1 MPTADVL
8 MPQMGESITEGTIT
22 RWLKKVGERVGKDEP
37 LFEISTDKVD
47 AEIPSPAAGTVAKIL
62 VSEGQTVGV
71 HTVVAQIEATGDS
84 SAAPAPATAA
94 APRPSE
100 AKLPPV
106 APPKPAAA
114 PVSPTGPAQPATTPA
129 TAARSESEEAA
140 DGESRVRSS
149 PLVRRL
155 AAEHNVDLAEVEG
168 TGPAGRIT
176 KEDLLAYVERHK
188 AAPLAA
194 KVAPPSAAPAPP
206 PSTGRSSPP
215 PSPRPQAGGPE
226 TRFEIVPMTP
236 MRKKIAERMVLS
248 RHTAA
253 HVTSVFAVDLS
264 KIAGIYKG
272 EKDRF
277 EQQENVKLSY
287 TPFFVRAVIDGL
299 KRFPILNSSVSG
311 EDVIYKK
318 DIHMG
323 IAVALE
329 WGLIVPVI
337 AHADEKSFLGLSRT
351 IFDLAERARQKRLAV
366 SEVEGGTF
374 TITNPGAYGGLF
386 ATPIINP
393 PQVGIV
399 GVGGAHKQA
408 VVIDDAIAIR
418 TIVHLSLSYDH
429 RVIDG
434 AVADQ
439 FLASVKNYLE
449 QWEED
454 LFA

>member
-22 RWLKKVGERVGKDEP
+22 KWLKKVGEPVGKDEP

-47 AEIPSPAAGTVAKIL
+47 AEIPSPVAGKVTKIL
-62 VSEGQTVGV
+62 VSEGQTVGIQ
-71 HTVVAQIEATGDS
+71 TVVAQIESNSED
-84 SAAPAPATAA
+84 AA
-94 APRPSE
+94 ALRTP
-100 AKLPPV
+100 AKPIKPDTSVSPPV
-106 APPKPAAA
+106 AE
-114 PVSPTGPAQPATTPA
+114 GPAT
-129 TAARSESEEAA
+129 SGN
-140 DGESRVRSS
+140 GESRPESAELQEETGKIRSS

-155 AAEHNVDLAEVEG
+155 AKEHNVDLMEVEG
-168 TGPAGRIT
+168 TGPGGRIT
-176 KEDLLAYVERHK
+176 KEDLVAYVERK
-188 AAPLAA
+188 MSAP
-194 KVAPPSAAPAPP
+194 
-206 PSTGRSSPP
+206 SPP
-215 PSPRPQAGGPE
+215 PSRGERGSRE
-226 TRFEIVPMTP
+226 EIVPMTP

-248 RHTAA
+248 RRTAA
-253 HVTSVFAVDLS
+253 HVTTVFQVDLS
-264 KIAGIYKG
+264 KVVSIYRR

-277 EQQENVKLSY
+277 EHQENTKLSY

-311 EDVIYKK
+311 ENIVYKR

-323 IAVALE
+323 IAVALD

-337 AHADEKSFLGLSRT
+337 PNADEKNFLGLTRVMN
-351 IFDLAERARQKRLAV
+351 DLAERARQKKLSVAD
-366 SEVEGGTF
+366 VEGGTF
-374 TITNPGAYGGLF
+374 TITNPGALGSLF

-399 GVGGAHKQA
+399 GVGAVYKTP
-408 VVIDDAIAIR
+408 VVIQDAIAIR
-418 TIVHLSLSYDH
+418 SVVHLSLSYDH

-439 FLASVKNYLE
+439 FMASVKSYLE

>member
-1 MPTADVL
+1 MPNADVL

-47 AEIPSPAAGTVAKIL
+47 AEIPSPVAGTVAKIL
-62 VSEGQTVGV
+62 VAEGQTVGV
-71 HTVVAQIEATGDS
+71 QTVVAQIESLGEATSADRP
-84 SAAPAPATAA
+84 SAAPKAATAKEA
-94 APRPSE
+94 SVAKPS
-100 AKLPPV
+100 
-106 APPKPAAA
+106 APPTGLPEGPRAVPPAPPLR
-114 PVSPTGPAQPATTPA
+114 PVPVDTGE
-129 TAARSESEEAA
+129 ES
-140 DGESRVRSS
+140 SQVRSS

-155 AAEHNVDLAEVEG
+155 ATEHNVDLSEVEG
-168 TGPAGRIT
+168 TGPGGRIT

-188 AAPLAA
+188 AAPVAA
-194 KVAPPSAAPAPP
+194 QRRTSASTTPAPP
-206 PSTGRSSPP
+206 TAP
-215 PSPRPQAGGPE
+215 AGERG
-226 TRFEIVPMTP
+226 TRVEIVPMTP

-248 RHTAA
+248 RRTAA
-253 HVTSVFAVDLS
+253 HCTSVFQVDLTKVVS
-264 KIAGIYKG
+264 IYKR

-311 EDVIYKK
+311 EDIIYKK

-337 AHADEKSFLGLSRT
+337 AHADEKSFLGLTRAIS
-351 IFDLAERARQKRLAV
+351 DLAERARQKRLSVA
-366 SEVEGGTF
+366 EVEGGTF
-374 TITNPGAYGGLF
+374 TITNPGALGGLF

-399 GVGGAHKQA
+399 GVGGVHPQA

-418 TIVHLSLSYDH
+418 SIVHLSLSYDH
-429 RVIDG
+429 RVVDG

-439 FLASVKNYLE
+439 FLASVRTYLE
-449 QWEED
+449 EWEED
-454 LFA
+454 LFV

>member
-84 SAAPAPATAA
+84 TAASAPATAA
-94 APRPSE
+94 PPRPSE
-100 AKLPPV
+100 AK
-106 APPKPAAA
+106 ATPKPAAA
-114 PVSPTGPAQPATTPA
+114 PGPPTGSAQPATTRPA
-129 TAARSESEEAA
+129 AARSESEEAA
-140 DGESRVRSS
+140 DGEGRVRSS

-155 AAEHNVDLAEVEG
+155 AAEHHVDLAEVEG

-188 AAPLAA
+188 AAPA
-194 KVAPPSAAPAPP
+194 AAPAAPALP
-206 PSTGRSSPP
+206 PSTRKSSPP
-215 PSPRPQAGGPE
+215 PLPRPQTGAPE

-264 KIAGIYKG
+264 KIAGIYKS

-277 EQQENVKLSY
+277 ERQENVKLSY

-299 KRFPILNSSVSG
+299 KRYPILNSSVSG

-351 IFDLAERARQKRLAV
+351 LFDLAERARQKRLSV

>member
-22 RWLKKVGERVGKDEP
+22 RWLKNVGEPVGKDEP

-47 AEIPSPAAGTVAKIL
+47 AEIPAPVAGTLAKIL
-62 VSEGQTVGV
+62 VAEGQTVGV
-71 HTVVAQIEATGDS
+71 QTVVAQIESTAEAIAAGQATVPPPPK
-84 SAAPAPATAA
+84 AAPAKAEPKPEPSAADQAGPEPPRAA
-94 APRPSE
+94 APP
-100 AKLPPV
+100 
-106 APPKPAAA
+106 PAAA
-114 PVSPTGPAQPATTPA
+114 VEP
-129 TAARSESEEAA
+129 EEFA
-140 DGESRVRSS
+140 GEAGKLRSS

-155 AAEHNVDLAEVEG
+155 AKEHNVELSEVEG
-168 TGPAGRIT
+168 SGPGGRIT
-176 KEDLLAYVERHK
+176 KEDLLAHVERQK
-188 AAPLAA
+188 SAPTPARRA
-194 KVAPPSAAPAPP
+194 PSAPSAPAGPP
-206 PSTGRSSPP
+206 D
-215 PSPRPQAGGPE
+215 
-226 TRFEIVPMTP
+226 TRVEEVAMSP

-248 RHTAA
+248 RRTAA
-253 HVTSVFAVDLS
+253 HVTSVFAVDLT
-264 KIAGIYKG
+264 KVVGIYQR

-277 EQQENVKLSY
+277 EQQENVKLTY
-287 TPFFVRAVIDGL
+287 TTFFVRAVIDGL
-299 KRFPILNSSVSG
+299 KHFPILNSSVAGDS
-311 EDVIYKK
+311 ILYKK
-318 DIHMG
+318 DIPMG
-323 IAVALE
+323 IAVALD

-337 AHADEKSFLGLSRT
+337 AHADEKNFLGLTRA
-351 IFDLAERARQKRLAV
+351 INDLAERARQKRLSVA
-366 SEVEGGTF
+366 EVEGGTF

-399 GVGGAHKQA
+399 GVGGIHKQP

-418 TIVHLSLSYDH
+418 SIAHLSLSYDH

-439 FLASVKNYLE
+439 FLAGVKKHLV

>member
-22 RWLKKVGERVGKDEP
+22 RWLKKEGEKIGKDEP

-47 AEIPSPAAGTVAKIL
+47 AEIPSPVAGTVAKIL
-62 VSEGQTVGV
+62 IGEGQTVAV
-71 HTVVAQIEATGDS
+71 HTVVAQIESGDALPASPPQPKPKEKEPQQSAT
-84 SAAPAPATAA
+84 TA
-94 APRPSE
+94 APRASAPPPPA
-100 AKLPPV
+100 AKAPEPANQSRAREQAGAGV
-106 APPKPAAA
+106 AP
-114 PVSPTGPAQPATTPA
+114 TEEDD
-129 TAARSESEEAA
+129 ESK
-140 DGESRVRSS
+140 VRSS

-155 AAEHNVDLAEVEG
+155 ANEHNVDLADVEG
-168 TGPAGRIT
+168 TGPGGRIT
-176 KEDLLAYVERHK
+176 KEDLLAYVDRQK
-188 AAPLAA
+188 AAPAA
-194 KVAPPSAAPAPP
+194 APAPRRATSAAPAPAAP
-206 PSTGRSSPP
+206 AGEPSTRT
-215 PSPRPQAGGPE
+215 E
-226 TRFEIVPMTP
+226 VVPMTP
-236 MRKKIAERMVLS
+236 IRKKIAERMVLS
-248 RHTAA
+248 RRTAA
-253 HVTSVFAVDLS
+253 HVSTVFQVDLS
-264 KIAGIYKG
+264 KVVAAYKR

-277 EQQENVKLSY
+277 EKQENVKLSY
-287 TPFFVRAVIDGL
+287 TPFIVRAVIDGL
-299 KRFPILNSSVSG
+299 KRFPILNSSVS
-311 EDVIYKK
+311 DDNIVYKK

-337 AHADEKSFLGLSRT
+337 HHADEKSFLGLSRA
-351 IFDLAERARQKRLAV
+351 IADLAERARQKKLAV

-374 TITNPGAYGGLF
+374 TITNPGAFGSVF

-399 GVGGAHKQA
+399 GVGGIFKQP

-418 TIVHLSLSYDH
+418 SVVHLTLSYDH

-439 FLASVKNYLE
+439 FMAVVKKYLE
-449 QWEED
+449 DWEED

>member
-47 AEIPSPAAGTVAKIL
+47 AEIPSPVAGTVANIL
-62 VSEGQTVGV
+62 AQEGQTVGV
-71 HTVVAQIEATGDS
+71 HVVVAQIESLGDAPATES
-84 SAAPAPATAA
+84 PAAAAPKLPVPKPALAPKPSPPVAAPPQAPRAAPPPPAAPAAA
-94 APRPSE
+94 SVPE
-100 AKLPPV
+100 E
-106 APPKPAAA
+106 
-114 PVSPTGPAQPATTPA
+114 TG
-129 TAARSESEEAA
+129 E
-140 DGESRVRSS
+140 DGSKVRSS

-155 AAEHNVDLAEVEG
+155 AAEHGVDLSEVEG
-168 TGPAGRIT
+168 TGPGGRIT

-188 AAPLAA
+188 AAPAA
-194 KVAPPSAAPAPP
+194 LQSRRKVPAPSAPPGASPAA
-206 PSTGRSSPP
+206 
-215 PSPRPQAGGPE
+215 AGGEPG
-226 TRFEIVPMTP
+226 TRIEIVPMSP

-264 KIAGIYKG
+264 KIVGIYKR

-323 IAVALE
+323 IAVALD
-329 WGLIVPVI
+329 WGLIVPVV
-337 AHADEKSFLGLSRT
+337 AHADEKSFLGLSRA
-351 IFDLAERARQKRLAV
+351 IFDLAERARQKRLSVA
-366 SEVEGGTF
+366 EVEGGTF

-399 GVGGAHKQA
+399 GVGGVHKQA

-418 TIVHLSLSYDH
+418 SIVHLSLSYDH

-439 FLASVKNYLE
+439 FLASVKDYLE

>member
-1 MPTADVL
+1 MPTADVM

-22 RWLKKVGERVGKDEP
+22 RWLKRTGERVGKDEP

-47 AEIPSPAAGTVAKIL
+47 AEIPSPVAGILSKIL
-62 VSEGQTVGV
+62 VQEGQTVGV
-71 HTVVAQIEATGDS
+71 HTVVAQIES
-84 SAAPAPATAA
+84 STEAAAAVSTPAPASPKAAPAPKPTP
-94 APRPSE
+94 AP
-100 AKLPPV
+100 
-106 APPKPAAA
+106 APPLPAVPEA
-114 PVSPTGPAQPATTPA
+114 
-129 TAARSESEEAA
+129 EEA
-140 DGESRVRSS
+140 GEGEGKLRSS

-155 AAEHNVDLAEVEG
+155 AKDYSVELSAVEG
-168 TGPAGRIT
+168 TGPGGRIT
-176 KEDLLAYVERHK
+176 KEDLLAYVERK
-188 AAPLAA
+188 KTAPR
-194 KVAPPSAAPAPP
+194 AAPAPP
-206 PSTGRSSPP
+206 PRPPAQPSVPSAAPPAPAADTGTRS
-215 PSPRPQAGGPE
+215 E
-226 TRFEIVPMTP
+226 VVPMSP

-253 HVTSVFAVDLS
+253 HCTSVFQVDLS
-264 KIAGIYKG
+264 KVVAIYKR

-311 EDVIYKK
+311 EDIIYKK

-329 WGLIVPVI
+329 WGLIVPVVR
-337 AHADEKSFLGLSRT
+337 HADEKSFLGLSRA
-351 IFDLAERARQKRLAV
+351 IFDLAERARQKRLSVA
-366 SEVEGGTF
+366 EVEGGTF
-374 TITNPGAYGGLF
+374 TITNPGAYGGMF

-399 GVGGAHKQA
+399 GVGGVHKQA

-418 TIVHLSLSYDH
+418 SIVHLSVSYDH
-429 RVIDG
+429 RIVDG

-454 LFA
+454 LFV

>member
-22 RWLKKVGERVGKDEP
+22 RWLKKLGERVAKDEP

-47 AEIPSPAAGTVAKIL
+47 AEIPSPVAGTLAKIL
-62 VSEGQTVGV
+62 AQEGQTIAV
-71 HTVVAQIEATGDS
+71 HAVVAQIEASDDAVSTEQPAATPEAAETKS
-84 SAAPAPATAA
+84 SVAK
-94 APRPSE
+94 SE
-100 AKLPPV
+100 SA
-106 APPKPAAA
+106 PKPAAISA
-114 PVSPTGPAQPATTPA
+114 PAPRATP
-129 TAARSESEEAA
+129 EEAG
-140 DGESRVRSS
+140 DEDSRMRSS

-155 AAEHNVDLAEVEG
+155 AKEHNVNLSNVEG
-168 TGPAGRIT
+168 TGPGGRIT
-176 KEDLLAYVERHK
+176 KEDLLAYVERQK
-188 AAPLAA
+188 T
-194 KVAPPSAAPAPP
+194 SAPAPP
-206 PSTGRSSPP
+206 ASRATPGTSA
-215 PSPRPQAGGPE
+215 PRPAPVSEPG
-226 TRFEIVPMTP
+226 TRVEIVPMTP

-253 HVTSVFAVDLS
+253 HCTSVFQVDLT
-264 KIAGIYKG
+264 KVVGIYQR
-272 EKDRF
+272 EKERF

-299 KRFPILNSSVSG
+299 KRFPIVNSSVSG
-311 EDVIYKK
+311 EDIIYKK

-323 IAVALE
+323 IAVALD

-337 AHADEKSFLGLSRT
+337 QHADEKSFLGLTRA
-351 IFDLAERARQKRLAV
+351 INDLAERARQKRLAV

-374 TITNPGAYGGLF
+374 TITNPGSLGGLF

-399 GVGGAHKQA
+399 GVGGVHKEP
-408 VVIDDAIAIR
+408 VVINDAIAIR
-418 TIVHLSLSYDH
+418 SIVHLSLSYDH

-449 QWEED
+449 DWEED

>member
-22 RWLKKVGERVGKDEP
+22 KWLKKVGEQVGKDEP

-47 AEIPSPAAGTVAKIL
+47 AEIPSPVAGKVAKIL
-62 VSEGQTVGV
+62 VPEGQTVGIQ
-71 HTVVAQIEATGDS
+71 TLVAQIES
-84 SAAPAPATAA
+84 
-94 APRPSE
+94 SE
-100 AKLPPV
+100 AVQPSASNLPK
-106 APPKPAAA
+106 AGKPAAA
-114 PVSPTGPAQPATTPA
+114 PTTRPVAADPAAPPRAKPPQPEPE
-129 TAARSESEEAA
+129 ESTEEA
-140 DGESRVRSS
+140 GRIRSS

-155 AAEHNVDLAEVEG
+155 AKEHDVDLTQVEG
-168 TGPAGRIT
+168 TGPGGRIT
-176 KEDLLAYVERHK
+176 KEDLLAHVERQK
-188 AAPLAA
+188 TAP
-194 KVAPPSAAPAPP
+194 SQAPAD
-206 PSTGRSSPP
+206 SARASA
-215 PSPRPQAGGPE
+215 RE
-226 TRFEIVPMTP
+226 HVTREEVVPMTP

-248 RHTAA
+248 RRTAA
-253 HVTSVFAVDLS
+253 HVTTVFQVDLT
-264 KIAGIYKG
+264 KVVGIYKR

-277 EQQENVKLSY
+277 ERQENTKLSY

-299 KRFPILNSSVSG
+299 KRFPILNASVSG
-311 EDVIYKK
+311 ENIVYKK

-323 IAVALE
+323 IAVALD

-337 AHADEKSFLGLSRT
+337 PHADEKNFLGFTRAMN
-351 IFDLAERARQKRLAV
+351 DLAERARLKKLSV
-366 SEVEGGTF
+366 SDVEGGTF
-374 TITNPGAYGGLF
+374 TITNPGAFGSLF

-399 GVGGAHKQA
+399 GVGGVYKAP
-408 VVIDDAIAIR
+408 VVIEDAIAIR
-418 TIVHLSLSYDH
+418 SVVHLSLSYDH

-439 FLASVKNYLE
+439 FMAVVKRYLE

>member
-22 RWLKKVGERVGKDEP
+22 RWLKKVGERIGKDEP

-47 AEIPSPAAGTVAKIL
+47 AEIPAPVSGTLAKIL
-62 VSEGQTVGV
+62 VNEGQTVGV
-71 HTVVAQIEATGDS
+71 HAVVAQIEALPGEPA
-84 SAAPAPATAA
+84 SAAGQPKASAA
-94 APRPSE
+94 AP
-100 AKLPPV
+100 
-106 APPKPAAA
+106 
-114 PVSPTGPAQPATTPA
+114 PTPATTPA
-129 TAARSESEEAA
+129 PAPSQAARSAAPTPAPAPAPVPAREDEEE
-140 DGESRVRSS
+140 GEGGGKLRSS

-155 AAEHNVDLAEVEG
+155 AKEYNVDLAAVEG
-168 TGPAGRIT
+168 TGPGGRIT
-176 KEDLLAYVERHK
+176 KEDLLAHVERLK
-188 AAPLAA
+188 AAPAGS
-194 KVAPPSAAPAPP
+194 KISRAPAPSSGP
-206 PSTGRSSPP
+206 AAPSEPG
-215 PSPRPQAGGPE
+215 
-226 TRFEIVPMTP
+226 TRVEIVPMSP

-253 HVTSVFAVDLS
+253 HVTTVFQVDLT
-264 KIAGIYKG
+264 KVVGIYQREKG
-272 EKDRF
+272 RF
-277 EQQENVKLSY
+277 EEQESVKLSY
-287 TPFFVRAVIDGL
+287 TPFFIRAVIDGL
-299 KRFPILNSSVSG
+299 KRFPILNSSISG
-311 EDVIYKK
+311 EDIVYKK

-329 WGLIVPVI
+329 WGLIVPVV
-337 AHADEKSFLGLSRT
+337 AHADEKSFLGLARAVN
-351 IFDLAERARQKRLAV
+351 DLAERARQKKLSVA
-366 SEVEGGTF
+366 EVEGGTF

-399 GVGGAHKQA
+399 GVGGVHKQA
-408 VVIDDAIAIR
+408 VVIDEAIAIR
-418 TIVHLSLSYDH
+418 SIVHLSLSYDH
-429 RVIDG
+429 RLVDG

>member
-1 MPTADVL
+1 MSTADVL

-22 RWLKKVGERVGKDEP
+22 KWLKKVGEPVGKDEP

-47 AEIPSPAAGTVAKIL
+47 AEIPAPVAGTLAKIL
-62 VSEGQTVGV
+62 AEEGQTIAV
-71 HTVVAQIEATGDS
+71 HSVVAQIEAAGEPGAVPPG
-84 SAAPAPATAA
+84 AAPKAA
-94 APRPSE
+94 E
-100 AKLPPV
+100 AMPEER
-106 APPKPAAA
+106 KPAAA
-114 PVSPTGPAQPATTPA
+114 AKPVQAVPPSPPADEA
-129 TAARSESEEAA
+129 SLEEEA
-140 DGESRVRSS
+140 RRRSS

-155 AAEHNVDLAEVEG
+155 AKEHDVDLAEVEG
-168 TGPAGRIT
+168 TGPGGRIT
-176 KEDLLAYVERHK
+176 KEDLLAYVERQK
-188 AAPLAA
+188 TSAPAAASR
-194 KVAPPSAAPAPP
+194 PSPATRTAPAP
-206 PSTGRSSPP
+206 
-215 PSPRPQAGGPE
+215 RPAPTAEPG
-226 TRFEIVPMTP
+226 TRIEIVPMTP

-253 HVTSVFAVDLS
+253 HCTSVFQIDLTKVVD
-264 KIAGIYKG
+264 IYHR
-272 EKDRF
+272 EKSRF

-299 KRFPILNSSVSG
+299 KRFPIVNSEVSG
-311 EDVIYKK
+311 DDIIYKR

-323 IAVALE
+323 IAVALD

-337 AHADEKSFLGLSRT
+337 RHADEKSFLGLTRA
-351 IFDLAERARQKRLAV
+351 IYDLAERARQKRLSVAD
-366 SEVEGGTF
+366 VEGGTF
-374 TITNPGAYGGLF
+374 TITNPGALGGMF

-399 GVGGAHKQA
+399 GVGGVHKTP
-408 VVIDDAIAIR
+408 VVINDAIAIR
-418 TIVHLSLSYDH
+418 SIVHLSLSYDH

-449 QWEED
+449 SWEED

>member
-1 MPTADVL
+1 MSIADVL

-47 AEIPSPAAGTVAKIL
+47 AEIPAPVAGTLARIL
-62 VSEGQTVGV
+62 AEEGQTIAV
-71 HTVVAQIEATGDS
+71 HAVVAQIEASGDDATTPP
-84 SAAPAPATAA
+84 AASPKAAETKPSETKPAPAATPSATPP
-94 APRPSE
+94 PRPAQSAATAPPPRTAPE
-100 AKLPPV
+100 ESPDEDAKL
-106 APPKPAAA
+106 
-114 PVSPTGPAQPATTPA
+114 
-129 TAARSESEEAA
+129 
-140 DGESRVRSS
+140 RSS

-155 AAEHNVDLAEVEG
+155 AKEQDVDLSEVEG
-168 TGPAGRIT
+168 SGPGGRIT
-176 KEDLLAYVERHK
+176 KEDLLAYVERQK
-188 AAPLAA
+188 
-194 KVAPPSAAPAPP
+194 APAPP
-206 PSTGRSSPP
+206 ASRPTPAAAPRPAP
-215 PSPRPQAGGPE
+215 PSEPG
-226 TRFEIVPMTP
+226 TRVEIVPMTP

-253 HVTSVFAVDLS
+253 HCTTVFQVDLT
-264 KIAGIYKG
+264 KIVAIYNREKG
-272 EKDRF
+272 RF

-299 KRFPILNSSVSG
+299 KRFPIVNSSVSG
-311 EDVIYKK
+311 DDIIYKK

-323 IAVALE
+323 IAVALD

-337 AHADEKSFLGLSRT
+337 PHADEKSFLGLTRA
-351 IFDLAERARQKRLAV
+351 INDLAERARQKRLSVAD
-366 SEVEGGTF
+366 VEGGTF
-374 TITNPGAYGGLF
+374 TITNPGALGGMF

-399 GVGGAHKQA
+399 GVGGVHKQP
-408 VVIDDAIAIR
+408 VVINDAIAIR
-418 TIVHLSLSYDH
+418 SIVHLSLSYDH

-439 FLASVKNYLE
+439 FLASVKTYLE
-449 QWEED
+449 NWEED

>member
-1 MPTADVL
+1 MATTDVL

-22 RWLKKVGERVGKDEP
+22 RWLKKVGERIGKDEP

-47 AEIPSPAAGTVAKIL
+47 AEIPSPVAGTVAKIL
-62 VSEGQTVGV
+62 AEEGQTVAV
-71 HTVVAQIEATGDS
+71 HKVVAQIEAAEGAPAS
-84 SAAPAPATAA
+84 IAAAPPAIPKTPITKTTPPPLPAEPTQASPPAKPAPPPPPPRTAA
-94 APRPSE
+94 APPARPAGE
-100 AKLPPV
+100 D
-106 APPKPAAA
+106 
-114 PVSPTGPAQPATTPA
+114 
-129 TAARSESEEAA
+129 
-140 DGESRVRSS
+140 DGDKVRSS

-155 AAEHNVDLAEVEG
+155 AAEHNVDLVMVEG
-168 TGPAGRIT
+168 SGPGGRIT

-188 AAPLAA
+188 EAPA
-194 KVAPPSAAPAPP
+194 AAPARMAAPP
-206 PSTGRSSPP
+206 PV
-215 PSPRPQAGGPE
+215 PSAIEKQ
-226 TRFEIVPMTP
+226 TRVDVVPMTP

-253 HVTSVFAVDLS
+253 HCTSVFQVDLT
-264 KIAGIYKG
+264 KVVGIYKR
-272 EKDRF
+272 EKERF
-277 EQQENVKLSY
+277 EKQESVKLSY

-311 EDVIYKK
+311 EDIVYKK

-337 AHADEKSFLGLSRT
+337 AHADEKSFLGLSRA
-351 IFDLAERARQKRLAV
+351 IADLAERARLKKLAV

-374 TITNPGAYGGLF
+374 TITNPGAYGGMF

-399 GVGGAHKQA
+399 GVGGVHKQP

-418 TIVHLSLSYDH
+418 SIVHLSLSYDH
-429 RVIDG
+429 RLVDG

-449 QWEED
+449 EWEED